1 VILNDSLVCVPHDSA
16 LRCEKSFLRG
26 SSSDVWLSISPGV
39 VRVVVNGVV
48 ACSFLSPCRSFNSFP
63 LPTSLIG
70 IESVAVFVL
79 VEVVVL
85 AVVVVVIVVVVDVV
99 VVAVVVVVV
108 VVVVLA
114 VVVVVIVVV
123 RAFLNFIVDIVDL
136 DIFGRGKAS
145 VDIMLFVVEVFAV
158 DVLVGVSSPAS
169 TTSRGSRIATLQH
182 TRGRESLKPQWF
194 EKISLLA
201 SAPPVPLFTCFRISS
216 SRGHSVM
223 RTHVVPGAQPESSG
237 IRWN

>member
-1 VILNDSLVCVPHDSA
+1 MPHDSA
-16 LRCEKSFLRG
+16 LRCEKSFVRG
-26 SSSDVWLSISPGV
+26 STSDVWLSPSPGV

-85 AVVVVVIVVVVDVV
+85 AVVVVVIVVVVVVDVV

-108 VVVVLA
+108 VVAVVFVVVV

-169 TTSRGSRIATLQH
+169 TTSRGSRIATVQH
-182 TRGRESLKPQWF
+182 TRGRES
-194 EKISLLA
+194 
-201 SAPPVPLFTCFRISS
+201 
-216 SRGHSVM
+216 
-223 RTHVVPGAQPESSG
+223 
-237 IRWN
+237 